1 MVRMSADERRGQLVE
16 AAIRVMARDGVA
28 RATTRS
34 IVAEADMPLG
44 VFHYCFRS
52 KQDLLG
58 SVIETITVHSLST
71 VLEVAA
77 GAADGD
83 LRTTV
88 RAYLQAYLDHVKAQP
103 AEHMMTYELTQYA
116 LREEGFEEVARR
128 QYQHYLDTIEAFLAD
143 LGDGL
148 GLVWARPVPVVA
160 RYLVTLL
167 DGLTLN
173 WLVLGDE
180 PTAAGVLD
188 VAAEG
193 LLGQL
198 VQDR

>member
-58 SVIETITVHSLST
+58 SVIETITVHSLT
-71 VLEVAA
+71 PVLEAAA
-77 GAADGD
+77 GGVGPD
-83 LRTTV
+83 LRSTV

-116 LREEGFEEVARR
+116 LREDGFEEVARR
-128 QYQHYLDTIEAFLAD
+128 QYQHYVQTIEGFLD
-143 LGDGL
+143 EVGRGMGL
-148 GLVWARPVPVVA
+148 TWAQPVPVVA

-173 WLVLGDE
+173 WLVLGDDA
-180 PTAAGVLD
+180 TAAGVLD
-188 VAAEG
+188 VAADS
-193 LLGQL
+193 LVGQL
-198 VQDR
+198 VAG